1 MNIQAKKLELV
12 ELVLKTDEIK
22 ILEQV
27 ANLLKRKADWR
38 DGLPDEIIESVE
50 EGLEQAKSGNTI
62 SHDEAMEKFS
72 KWL

>member
-22 ILEQV
+22 ILERV
-27 ANLLKRKADWR
+27 SNILKRKADWR
-38 DGLPDEIIESVE
+38 DELPDEIIESVE
-50 EGLEQAKSGNTI
+50 KGLEQAKSGKTKPHN
-62 SHDEAMEKFS
+62 EVMVKFS

>member
-27 ANLLKRKADWR
+27 ASLLKRKTDWR
-38 DGLPDEIIESVE
+38 DGLPDEIIVSVE

-62 SHDEAMEKFS
+62 SHDEAMKKFS

>member
-22 ILEQV
+22 ILERV
-27 ANLLKRKADWR
+27 SNILKRKPDWR

-50 EGLEQAKSGNTI
+50 KGLEQAKSGNTKT
-62 SHDEAMEKFS
+62 HNEAMKKFS

>member
-27 ANLLKRKADWR
+27 ANLLKRKTDWR

-62 SHDEAMEKFS
+62 SHDEVMEKFS

>member
-22 ILEQV
+22 ILEKV
-27 ANLLKRKADWR
+27 GNILKRKEDWR
-38 DGLPDEIIESVE
+38 DGLPEEIVESVE
-50 EGLEQAKSGNTI
+50 KGLEQAKSGNTKP
-62 SHDEAMEKFS
+62 HDEVMKKFS